1 MILNKKI
8 CFFIGSRA
16 NYSSIKSLMREVR
29 DDDDLIF
36 QLVLGSSSI
45 LERFGNVANL
55 IEQDGFKID
64 FKFYNN
70 LEGDNPVTMTKS
82 SGLLMIE
89 LSSILESLKPDL
101 FVVVG
106 DRYEVMT
113 ATITAAY
120 MNIKIAHTMG
130 GEVTGT
136 IDESIRHAITKFSH
150 IHFPSNED
158 AKQRIIKMGEVPDN
172 VFNLGCPRIDL
183 VREILLNDST
193 DFLKANFKNIKGV
206 HESDI
211 DFDKPFL
218 LVSQHPVTTEFE
230 NSRDQIKQTLLALN
244 ELKIQT
250 VFLWP
255 NSDAGNENISKEI
268 RTFRNIYSPKW
279 LFLYKN
285 LPIEVYVHLMNT
297 TLCLIGNSSSGIR
310 EGAFIGTPVVNIG
323 TRQNKR
329 MHGSNVMHCKN
340 ESNEIINNI
349 KQQIKSKKYNSEP
362 VYGDGFTAKKM
373 VNIIKNLEDI
383 SVQKTI
389 HY

>member
-29 DDDDLIF
+29 DDKGLIF
-36 QLVLGSSSI
+36 EHVLGSSSI
-45 LERFGNVANL
+45 LERFGNVASL
-55 IEQDGFKID
+55 IEEDGFKID

-89 LSSILESLKPDL
+89 LSSILEILKPDL

-158 AKQRIIKMGEVPDN
+158 AKQRIIKMGEIPEN

-183 VREILLNDST
+183 VREILQNDSI
-193 DFLKANFKNIKGV
+193 DFLKINFRNIKGV
-206 HESDI
+206 SDSNI
-211 DFDKPFL
+211 DFDRPFL

-244 ELKIQT
+244 ELKSQT
-250 VFLWP
+250 ILLWP
-255 NSDAGNENISKEI
+255 NSDAGNGKMSKEI
-268 RTFRNIYSPKW
+268 RTFRNKYSPNW

-285 LPIEVYVHLMNT
+285 LPIEVYVHLMNAT
-297 TLCLIGNSSSGIR
+297 SCLVGNSSSGIR

-329 MHGSNVMHCKN
+329 MHGSNVIHSQNNAN
-340 ESNEIINNI
+340 E
-349 KQQIKSKKYNSEP
+349 IKSKIEFQLNAIKYESEP

-373 VNIIKNLEDI
+373 IKIIKNLNDI

-389 HY
+389 YY

>member
-16 NYSSIKSLMREVR
+16 NYSSIKSLMMEVR
-29 DDDDLIF
+29 DDNDLIF

-45 LERFGNVANL
+45 LERFGKVEDL

-89 LSSILESLKPDL
+89 LSSILEILKPDL

-158 AKQRIIKMGEVPDN
+158 AKQRIIKMGEIPEN

-183 VREILLNDST
+183 VREILQNDST
-193 DFLKANFKNIKGV
+193 DFLKANFKKIKGV
-206 HESDI
+206 YDSDI

-230 NSRDQIKQTLLALN
+230 DSRNQIKQTLLALN

-268 RTFRNIYSPKW
+268 RTFRNKYSPNW

-285 LPIEVYVHLMNT
+285 LPVEVYVHLMNR

-323 TRQNKR
+323 SRQNKR
-329 MHGSNVMHCKN
+329 MHGSNVIHCKN
-340 ESNEIINNI
+340 EANEIRSKIEHQMKNI
-349 KQQIKSKKYNSEP
+349 KFASEP
-362 VYGDGFTAKKM
+362 IYGDGFTSKKM
-373 VNIIKNLEDI
+373 INAIKNLHDI

>member
-29 DDDDLIF
+29 DDNDLIF

-158 AKQRIIKMGEVPDN
+158 EKQRIIKMGEVPDN

-183 VREILLNDST
+183 VREILRNDST
-193 DFLKANFKNIKGV
+193 EFLKVNFKKIKGV
-206 HESDI
+206 YDSDI

-268 RTFRNIYSPKW
+268 RTFRNKYSPKW

-340 ESNEIINNI
+340 EANEIINNI

-362 VYGDGFTAKKM
+362 VYGDGLTAKKM
-373 VNIIKNLEDI
+373 LNIIKNLDDI

>member
-1 MILNKKI
+1 MILSKKI

-16 NYSSIKSLMREVR
+16 NYSSIKSFMSEVR
-29 DDDDLIF
+29 DDKDLIF

-45 LERFGNVANL
+45 LERFGKVANL
-55 IEQDGFKID
+55 IEHDGFKID

-89 LSSILESLKPDL
+89 LSSILEILKPDL

-158 AKQRIIKMGEVPDN
+158 AKQRIIKMGEIPEN

-183 VREILLNDST
+183 VREILQNDST
-193 DFLKANFKNIKGV
+193 DFLKANFNKIKGV
-206 HESDI
+206 YDSDI
-211 DFDKPFL
+211 DFDKHFL

-230 NSRDQIKQTLLALN
+230 DSRNQIKQTLLALN

-268 RTFRNIYSPKW
+268 RTFRNKYSPNW

-285 LPIEVYVHLMNT
+285 LPIEVYVHLMNR

-323 TRQNKR
+323 SRQNKR

-340 ESNEIINNI
+340 DANE
-349 KQQIKSKKYNSEP
+349 IKSKIERQIKNIKFASEP
-362 VYGDGFTAKKM
+362 IYGDGFTAKKM
-373 VNIIKNLEDI
+373 INTIKNLDDI